1 MCNYKHY
8 RGGSAMKKRQYETPS
23 ISLNYFSA
31 DSVLMASFFSS
42 NGLAAFKSEWLDGG
56 SF

>member
-1 MCNYKHY
+1 ME
-8 RGGSAMKKRQYETPS
+8 KRQYETPS
-23 ISLNYFSA
+23 ISLTYFSA